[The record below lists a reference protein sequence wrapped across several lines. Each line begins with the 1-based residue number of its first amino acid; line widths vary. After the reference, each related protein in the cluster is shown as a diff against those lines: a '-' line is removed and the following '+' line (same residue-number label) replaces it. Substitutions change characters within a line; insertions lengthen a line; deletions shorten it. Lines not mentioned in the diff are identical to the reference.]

1 MDGLKTII
9 LAGSFLLPSTNKSYM
24 KKRKK
29 IFIISGVV
37 VFLIGVIILANTVF
51 YSQING
57 KNYNEVNYVSNEG
70 YEVKFPAS
78 PDNYYGRTAEIK
90 GRQIQFSS
98 TGVLM
103 KDSATY
109 FVDYL
114 TIPLNDI
121 QVNEDFIKDLIAVT
135 NSVSFPEYDIV
146 SPLENWGEIQR
157 FEITNKILT
166 HSKFNVI
173 FDPAYESFWVIRVF
187 IPDDKDI
194 DSRNESM
201 DSFIS
206 SFKLTYLDEDQAL
219 TDFYSNLESDNIN
232 LQNQLASNSQSYQSQ
247 ISKLKSEIQSLGTMP
262 STNSYTTAEAS
273 SFWSQYTVKLSCNFA
288 GEFTAEGSGL
298 LIEDGVI
305 TNAHVFTEEVD
316 GVLYGPDYCTVSSPK
331 LSGSVTVEFD
341 PDDYLTVDGVDFGEI
356 LISNP
361 TSQMR
366 GLMDDG
372 VLDKMCD
379 PQNVAIGDE
388 MIVLGYPYT
397 GSTQSVTVTDGI
409 VSGFE
414 NNFYVT
420 STKIEHG
427 NSGGVAVLIKDN
439 CYLGVPTFVASGE
452 LESLGRILDVYSFFY
467 Y

>member
-1 MDGLKTII
+1 
-9 LAGSFLLPSTNKSYM
+9 M
-24 KKRKK
+24 KKKK
-29 IFIISGVV
+29 KIIFIISGVV
-37 VFLIGVIILANTVF
+37 AFLVAGWIFIPRIF
-51 YSQING
+51 YYQIYG
-57 KNYNEVNYVSNEG
+57 ENYDQINYVSTAGFEAM
-70 YEVKFPAS
+70 FPAT
-78 PDNYYGRTAEIK
+78 PFEYGDIASVRD
-90 GRQIQFSS
+90 RQIQYYS
-98 TGVLM
+98 TMIEM
-103 KDSATY
+103 KDRAVY
-109 FVDYL
+109 YVDYI
-114 TIPLNDI
+114 TFPLNDI
-121 QVNEDFIKDLIAVT
+121 TIDETFVKDLVITTNDLYGDYSLIVTPAEPYSNILRYEIEYHDDADNMKSLAFFDPTYEAFYVVGVWQPVKKDINSEAVT
-135 NSVSFPEYDIV
+135 
-146 SPLENWGEIQR
+146 
-157 FEITNKILT
+157 
-166 HSKFNVI
+166 
-173 FDPAYESFWVIRVF
+173 
-187 IPDDKDI
+187 
-194 DSRNESM
+194 
-201 DSFIS
+201 SFIS
-206 SFKLTYLDEDQAL
+206 SFKLTYLDEADAL
-219 TDFYSNLESDNIN
+219 TQFYSNLETDNEN
-232 LQNQLASNSQSYQSQ
+232 LKNQLANNSQSYQNQ
-247 ISKLKSEIQSLGTMP
+247 ISKLKSEVQSLGTAP
-262 STNSYTTAEAS
+262 STNLYTKAEAS

-288 GEFTAEGSGL
+288 GEFIAEGSGL

-316 GVLYGPDYCTVSSPK
+316 GVLYGPDYCTISSPK